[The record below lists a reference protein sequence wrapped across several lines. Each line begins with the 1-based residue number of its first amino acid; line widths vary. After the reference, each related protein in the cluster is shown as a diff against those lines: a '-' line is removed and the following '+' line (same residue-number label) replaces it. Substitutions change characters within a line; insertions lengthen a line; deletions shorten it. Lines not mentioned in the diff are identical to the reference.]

1 MNSKIVSYISSALLP
16 TTKNA
21 VVGMLN
27 NVSRMVVSEMRDNPK
42 HTIQYYNALLML
54 LGKVTMEVAS
64 RNLFDAPLEWFFS
77 FEISNKNAAL
87 YLKHVAELQEVED
100 ESILLDFDETFRL
113 VNYPVKLLTV
123 EDYAKISK
131 TTPVTVRQWI
141 RRGKLRS
148 AIKIGGEWRIPEI
161 IDPPTRGYTPVRYYN
176 RSGSF
181 LPLPEELGLPFNPQP
196 SVIDIYQSKDEKGY
210 VVLFDYAPAF
220 LPQRLLSES
229 EREKL
234 ELMLISNP
242 NITNS
247 SAIVGTWP
255 KVKETEKLRTIVR
268 SGGMQLPEGWDI
280 NLF

>member
-42 HTIQYYNALLML
+42 HTIQYYNALSML

-64 RNLFDAPLEWFFS
+64 RNLFDAPQEWFFS

-87 YLKHVAELQEVED
+87 YLKHVAELQEAED
-100 ESILLDFDETFRL
+100 ESILLDIDETFRL

-196 SVIDIYQSKDEKGY
+196 SVIDIYQSNDEKGY

>member
-1 MNSKIVSYISSALLP
+1 MSNEIISYISSASLP

-21 VVGMLN
+21 VVAMLN
-27 NVSRMVVSEMRDNPK
+27 NVSRTVVSEMRENPK
-42 HTIQYYNALLML
+42 HTIQYYNALSML
-54 LGKVTMEVAS
+54 LSNVTMEIAS
-64 RNLFDAPLEWFFS
+64 RNLFDAPQEWFFS

-87 YLKHVAELQEVED
+87 YLKHVAELQKAD
-100 ESILLDFDETFRL
+100 DKSILLDIDEMFRL

-131 TTPVTVRQWI
+131 IAPVTVRQWI
-141 RRGKLRS
+141 RRGKIRS

-161 IDPPTRGYTPVRYYN
+161 TDPPTRGYTPVRYYN
-176 RSGSF
+176 SSGSL
-181 LPLPEELGLPFNPQP
+181 LPFPEELGFPFNQQP
-196 SVIDIYQSKDEKGY
+196 SVIDIYQAKDKKGY

-220 LPQRLLSES
+220 LPQRLLTDA

-234 ELMLISNP
+234 ELMLISNT